1 MKTCIYNTI
10 KAKIIYKMLQDNHRL
25 VQGNVHVK
33 ESLNNVILRVDFTV
47 FTNRSSIRC
56 ICNNVKLKLKL
67 HVLAPRLRS
76 QK

>member
-33 ESLNNVILRVDFTV
+33 ESLNNDILRVDPAAK
-47 FTNRSSIRC
+47 SC
-56 ICNNVKLKLKL
+56 IDYWIF
-67 HVLAPRLRS
+67 AIAS
-76 QK
+76 